1 MRYHN
6 ATVAVL
12 LTAAVFAGSVVAPFG
27 VAGQSAGEM
36 RVDLASG
43 ETELEQGET
52 KTIEINYTAPAGQ
65 TPDTVGF
72 DMEYDPDVLSITKED
87 INSGGYIDNSISN
100 KNISNAVV
108 EFTEFSF
115 DPDNPSVN
123 PSEPV
128 ATIEIELAEGVDE
141 GNQTDLEFTDV
152 TIFPEDIG
160 TPETVNKTITAASGT
175 QATPNYNVEIQ
186 NPTLSQTPV
195 DETPSDH
202 ALNFDVVNVSADDQA
217 DNFTVTLPEEVTV
230 EDITETTVTDMAGK
244 PIAVSDDP
252 ANDDNPGRELNFTVN
267 PSTDETAVKTLT
279 VEVKME
285 LSATP

>member
-1 MRYHN
+1 M
-6 ATVAVL
+6 L
-12 LTAAVFAGSVVAPFG
+12 LTAAVFAGSVLYPFG

-36 RVDLASG
+36 RVDVVSG
-43 ETELEQGET
+43 ETELAQGET
-52 KTIEINYTAPAGQ
+52 TTIEINYQAPAGQ

-72 DMEYDPDVLSITKED
+72 DLEYDPDVLSITEED
-87 INSGGYIDNSISN
+87 VSSGGYIDNSISN
-100 KNISNAVV
+100 KNVSNGVV

-123 PSEPV
+123 PGEPV
-128 ATIEIELAEGVDE
+128 ATIEVELAEGVDE
-141 GNQTDLEFTDV
+141 GTQTDLEFTDV

-160 TPETVNKTITAASGT
+160 TPETVGTTITAASGT
-175 QATPNYNVEIQ
+175 QTTPDYNVKIH

-202 ALNFDVVNVSADDQA
+202 TLNFDVVNVSADNET

-230 EDITETTVTDMAGK
+230 EDITETTVTDASGES
-244 PIAVSDDP
+244 IAVSDDP
-252 ANDDNPGRELNFTVN
+252 ADDDNPGRELSFAVN
-267 PSTDETAVKTLT
+267 PNSQETTVKTLT
-279 VEVKME
+279 VEVEME